1 MSEWIDVAAADS
13 IDDGDHRLV
22 EAAGTEVAVFNL
34 DGEFF
39 AVENLC
45 THQSVP
51 IADGEVD
58 NDDCITC
65 PLHEAQFSL
74 RTGEVV
80 SPPADEP
87 LTRFPTRVQEGMVQ
101 VGARPLQD

>member
-34 DGEFF
+34 GGEFF

-45 THQSVP
+45 TH
-51 IADGEVD
+51 
-58 NDDCITC
+58 
-65 PLHEAQFSL
+65 
-74 RTGEVV
+74 
-80 SPPADEP
+80 
-87 LTRFPTRVQEGMVQ
+87 
-101 VGARPLQD
+101 